1 MPLGFIAMN
10 EALVSVVV
18 PLFNKEKYIS
28 TTLKSVVAQTY
39 EHIEVIVIDDSST
52 DEGLHIAQGVLAS
65 HRNRFLNV
73 RVITRSNTGQAAAR
87 NEGIGCASGEYVAF
101 LDADDVWH
109 PDKISKQVKYL
120 EENSSKD
127 IVFCNYFMVFENSS
141 KVKAIRLF
149 PIDKK
154 IKSWLLTT
162 GYGGLLE
169 STGLARKNSLLRLGG
184 FDQNLQMCGGLD
196 LAFRFSDLKT
206 AGSVDDYL
214 CGYRV
219 TAGGWHNNK
228 SDLMKSYDLLMEKS
242 DLYGDSESRARKFLN
257 IHLLVWQI
265 RNGQRGE
272 SLWQLFLFVM
282 KNPLLFCRYVL
293 ATAGRVFLASFRS
306 YLLREGSTQMRKLLS
321 L

>member
-1 MPLGFIAMN
+1 MN
-10 EALVSVVV
+10 KPLVSVVI
-18 PLFNKEKYIS
+18 PLFNKEEYIS
-28 TTLKSVVAQTY
+28 TTLNSVIAQTY
-39 EHIEVIVIDDSST
+39 ANIEVIVIDDSST
-52 DEGLHIAQGVLAS
+52 DEGLDLAQHVLNS
-65 HRNRFLNV
+65 HRNRFSNIRL
-73 RVITRSNTGQAAAR
+73 ITQSNTGQAAAR
-87 NEGIGCASGEYVAF
+87 NEGIGSASGKYVAF

-109 PDKISKQVKYL
+109 PDKISKQVTYL
-120 EENSSKD
+120 EENRSKD

-169 STGLARKNSLLRLGG
+169 STGLARKDSLMRLGG

-206 AGSVDDYL
+206 AGSVDEYL

-228 SDLMKSYDLLMEKS
+228 SDLVESFDLLMEKS
-242 DLYGDSESRARKFLN
+242 DLYGDFESRARKFLK

-265 RNGQRGE
+265 RNGSKSRNF
-272 SLWQLFLFVM
+272 SHLFALII
-282 KNPLLFCRYVL
+282 KNPVLFTHYIL
-293 ATAGRVFLASFRS
+293 ATASRVSLASFRS
-306 YLLREGSTQMRKLLS
+306 YLLRESSAQMRKLLS